1 MRKANFCCNAVLAPT
16 SQVIK
21 PSPPLSQPRPNR
33 PEQAY
38 GDELEE
44 SQDLLE
50 PRFSIAIDDGTGEDD
65 SFHEAPPRLSIPL
78 EDGDQTGGPF
88 EIARRA
94 TNEHRL
100 DRISR
105 GSFGSLQ
112 VIDRSGNISE
122 SAYDDTSHLRV
133 DDSTAQSGLYD
144 DADELGSQET
154 HSDPG

>member
-1 MRKANFCCNAVLAPT
+1 M
-16 SQVIK
+16 
-21 PSPPLSQPRPNR
+21 QPRPNR

-38 GDELEE
+38 DDELEE

-50 PRFSIAIDDGTGEDD
+50 PCFSIAIDDGTGEDD
-65 SFHEAPPRLSIPL
+65 SFHEVPPRLSMPL
-78 EDGDQTGGPF
+78 ENGDQTGGAP

-100 DRISR
+100 GRISR

-112 VIDRSGNISE
+112 ATDRSGNISE
-122 SAYDDTSHLRV
+122 LVYDDASHLRV
-133 DDSTAQSGLYD
+133 DDSIAQSGLDD
-144 DADELGSQET
+144 DADELGSQEK

>member
-1 MRKANFCCNAVLAPT
+1 M
-16 SQVIK
+16 
-21 PSPPLSQPRPNR
+21 QPGPNR

-50 PRFSIAIDDGTGEDD
+50 PRFTIAIDDGTGEDD
-65 SFHEAPPRLSIPL
+65 SFHEAPPRLSMPL

-88 EIARRA
+88 EIARTA
-94 TNEHRL
+94 ANEQRP

-112 VIDRSGNISE
+112 VTDRSGNISE
-122 SAYDDTSHLRV
+122 LAYDDTSHLGV

-154 HSDPG
+154 HSDSG